1 MFKGIPS
8 WDLNG
13 GLLGKC
19 KLQAFYPVCVY
30 TNKKKELVI
39 REYWENL
46 VSIRSNGFVVKT
58 EIKRYGRVF
67 VVFMVFDYR
76 MV

>member
-1 MFKGIPS
+1 MVFWVS
-8 WDLNG
+8 VN
-13 GLLGKC
+13 C
-19 KLQAFYPVCVY
+19 KRSIQCVSMD
-30 TNKKKELVI
+30 NKKKELVI

-58 EIKRYGRVF
+58 ESYGRFF
-67 VVFMVFDYR
+67 VVLMVFDDR

>member
-1 MFKGIPS
+1 MDFWVS
-8 WDLNG
+8 VN
-13 GLLGKC
+13 C
-19 KLQAFYPVCVY
+19 KRSIQCVSMD
-30 TNKKKELVI
+30 NKKKELVI

>member
-1 MFKGIPS
+1 MDFWVS
-8 WDLNG
+8 VN
-13 GLLGKC
+13 C
-19 KLQAFYPVCVY
+19 KRSIQCVSMD
-30 TNKKKELVI
+30 NKKKELVI

-58 EIKRYGRVF
+58 EIKSYGRVF